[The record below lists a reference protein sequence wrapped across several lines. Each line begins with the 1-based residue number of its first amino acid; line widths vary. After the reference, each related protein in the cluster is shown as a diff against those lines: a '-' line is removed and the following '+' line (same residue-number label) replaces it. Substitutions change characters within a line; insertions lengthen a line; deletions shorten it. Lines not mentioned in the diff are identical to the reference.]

1 MGLLRHLSGRVF
13 VLSLAA
19 CIFCAF
25 AMLVRADEG
34 QTPAQGVSGSFFAS
48 FRNLERTWLGHL
60 ASGPTTP
67 SAPSFAAPAGSG
79 VATGS
84 LASSEGGTDPYF
96 SGSVRPALPRLFRLK
111 ARVWHHNAAE
121 PVMMVV
127 HYDGPRKRTREDW
140 FTLVDSFHKR
150 FVTDIKDFKIGLKH
164 WIFHKQPRV
173 PRMCL
178 MAPVLEPF
186 VGPTTVSSAALV
198 GTDAGVFFAA
208 SNATRR
214 CEHWRFRHAG
224 AQVEACLSRDPLPQP
239 PAAPG
244 AAAGAPAV
252 EGLGLGL
259 WRPLMIQHP
268 LARIEI
274 LEFEPLRAPPPHW
287 EAVFD
292 AQRAS
297 KARCTAWD

>member
-1 MGLLRHLSGRVF
+1 MLAPF
-13 VLSLAA
+13 SL
-19 CIFCAF
+19 
-25 AMLVRADEG
+25 
-34 QTPAQGVSGSFFAS
+34 
-48 FRNLERTWLGHL
+48 
-60 ASGPTTP
+60 
-67 SAPSFAAPAGSG
+67 
-79 VATGS
+79 
-84 LASSEGGTDPYF
+84 F
-96 SGSVRPALPRLFRLK
+96 SPLQ
-111 ARVWHHNAAE
+111 
-121 PVMMVV
+121 
-127 HYDGPRKRTREDW
+127 
-140 FTLVDSFHKR
+140 
-150 FVTDIKDFKIGLKH
+150 GLKH

-268 LARIEI
+268 LARIEVRTTTDI
-274 LEFEPLRAPPPHW
+274 ALTWNTNAATHTHPQCMFSRLHVTVVPNP
-287 EAVFD
+287 
-292 AQRAS
+292 AS
-297 KARCTAWD
+297 P

>member
-1 MGLLRHLSGRVF
+1 
-13 VLSLAA
+13 
-19 CIFCAF
+19 
-25 AMLVRADEG
+25 MLVRADEG

-150 FVTDIKDFKIGLKH
+150 FVTDIKDFKIVRRPSTSPSLSVSLSLCNH
-164 WIFHKQPRV
+164 RLRVSQPLLN
-173 PRMCL
+173 PACSL
-178 MAPVLEPF
+178 L
-186 VGPTTVSSAALV
+186 SL
-198 GTDAGVFFAA
+198 FFLL
-208 SNATRR
+208 
-214 CEHWRFRHAG
+214 C
-224 AQVEACLSRDPLPQP
+224 
-239 PAAPG
+239 
-244 AAAGAPAV
+244 
-252 EGLGLGL
+252 
-259 WRPLMIQHP
+259 
-268 LARIEI
+268 
-274 LEFEPLRAPPPHW
+274 RA
-287 EAVFD
+287 
-292 AQRAS
+292 
-297 KARCTAWD
+297 